1 MSKGKRL
8 GLVWAAQ
15 LMWSEETEPQQFV
28 ESGLLGEAEAEVLP
42 FNPQVRSE
50 IVKAFQG
57 S

>member
-8 GLVWAAQ
+8 GMVWTSQ
-15 LMWSEETEPQQFV
+15 LMWSEDSDPQQFV
-28 ESGLLGEAEAEVLP
+28 ETGQLGEAEGEVLP

>member
-1 MSKGKRL
+1 MSKGTRL
-8 GLVWAAQ
+8 GLVWASQ
-15 LMWSEETEPQQFV
+15 LMWSEDADPQQFV
-28 ESGLLGEAEAEVLP
+28 ESGTLGDAEEEVLP

>member
-1 MSKGKRL
+1 MSKGTRL
-8 GLVWAAQ
+8 GLVWASQ
-15 LMWSEETEPQQFV
+15 LMWAEDADPQQFV
-28 ESGLLGEAEAEVLP
+28 ESGMLGEAEEEVLP